1 LTDWR
6 ELVIYSLV
14 RAEKEK
20 ALAGEHVRV
29 GRTRVADNE
38 RSKRQERAERILDA
52 AAELIQRWGY
62 KKTAV
67 DDIARLAG
75 VAKGTIYLH
84 WKTREDLFAAL
95 LLRESVETLRGMQ
108 ELIER
113 DPAGMYLS
121 NISKHTMYVILTRPL
136 ARALY
141 IRDVSVLGE
150 LLQSGQEDL
159 GIISQQKM
167 LTNREIFTLYRE
179 RGLLRADQ
187 SVTAQIKI
195 CSAIVVGFMSM
206 DQYLPAELHSSPEET
221 TELLAAAIHSAVE
234 PAEPVAPEVLQE
246 LRATWERVFQQ
257 FLRLLEERLQKEVE

>member
-1 LTDWR
+1 
-6 ELVIYSLV
+6 V
-14 RAEKEK
+14 RAEEK

-29 GRTRVADNE
+29 GRTRVAKNE

-95 LLRESVETLRGMQ
+95 LLRESVETLRAMQ
-108 ELIER
+108 ERIGR
-113 DPAGMYLS
+113 DPVGMYLS
-121 NISKHTMYVILTRPL
+121 NVTQHAMYVIMTRPL

-141 IRDVSVLGE
+141 IGDVSVLGE
-150 LLQSGQEDL
+150 LLQSGQDDL

-167 LTNREIFTLYRE
+167 LTNREMFTLYRE
-179 RGLLRADQ
+179 RGLLRTDQ

-195 CSAIVVGFMSM
+195 CSAIVVGFMRV
-206 DQYLPAELHSSPEET
+206 DQYLPAELHSSPEENID
-221 TELLAAAIHSAVE
+221 LLAATLHAAVE
-234 PAEPVAPEVLQE
+234 PAEPVAPEVLQD
-246 LRATWERVFQQ
+246 LWATWERVFQQ